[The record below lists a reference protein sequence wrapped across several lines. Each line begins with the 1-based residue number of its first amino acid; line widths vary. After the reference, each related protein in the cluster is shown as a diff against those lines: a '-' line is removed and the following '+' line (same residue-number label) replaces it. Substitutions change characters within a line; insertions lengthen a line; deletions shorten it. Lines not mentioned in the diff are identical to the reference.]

1 MKALSGLLLMLLSSV
16 STLAAAQEFNFPH
29 VVTSGY
35 GEVVA
40 TPDMAQFSVK
50 VVEVTM
56 NVEQAKENVDTVVS
70 AFSQRLMESGVDK
83 EQISSSNLYITPQYH
98 YPKTGKAELVGY
110 RAVRSVTVDVD
121 DLSKLNQY
129 LDIALQ
135 ENINQVD
142 DIELKVRD
150 KEKYQQQARRAAI
163 NDAQDKAQQLAVG
176 FGKKLKGVWR
186 IEYHSPQNQPVMM
199 RSTAFNEKS
208 AVGDTYQDA
217 KLTIRDNV
225 NVVFELD

>member
-1 MKALSGLLLMLLSSV
+1 MKALSGLVLMLLSSV
-16 STLAAAQEFNFPH
+16 SSLAVAQEFNFPH

-70 AFSQRLMESGVDK
+70 AFSQRLMESGVEK

-163 NDAQDKAQQLAVG
+163 KDAQDKAQQLAVG
-176 FGKKLKGVWR
+176 FGKKLKGV
-186 IEYHSPQNQPVMM
+186 
-199 RSTAFNEKS
+199 
-208 AVGDTYQDA
+208 
-217 KLTIRDNV
+217 
-225 NVVFELD
+225 